1 MCHRNTLQD
10 STILQMVFV
19 NIEPQYSPGWFF
31 CLLAFQAVLRDALQ
45 HSRRALE
52 PGGGSRR
59 EVHRA
64 GVHLRPELTAPEPD
78 GCGRPN
84 HAEYEAAEAEGDHL

>member
-1 MCHRNTLQD
+1 M
-10 STILQMVFV
+10 
-19 NIEPQYSPGWFF
+19 PQKYPTGFYHPTDGFCERRASVLTGVVFF